1 MIFKNKSFNYRK
13 CITLSLC
20 ILFMTTAVNL
30 AGCSKKTE
38 AQRNEK
44 VESNKEVDKI
54 ETNIDVG
61 EKEKDKDKD
70 KGKDKKENIQQ
81 KEVIEEK
88 DNIPEKSDKVK
99 FTKQQLDK
107 NVQPEFATSWINSP
121 NKKISLCIEGRG
133 PDASEEGL
141 GKIYAKDLSNGE
153 KWSLEIM
160 PSEEQNTP
168 KFIQWIDDENVIS
181 IVGLG
186 YGTVAIGGNLY
197 KINVK
202 TGEATVLYD
211 TKTPKVQ
218 VISAKEASNKIEIQL
233 LVYDDNEF
241 TKTHTEKKVI
251 NLK

>member
-38 AQRNEK
+38 VSQNEK

-54 ETNIDVG
+54 DTNTNVDVKEK
-61 EKEKDKDKD
+61 EKEKD
-70 KGKDKKENIQQ
+70 KDKKENIQQ
-81 KEVIEEK
+81 KEVVEET

-107 NVQPEFATSWINSP
+107 NVQPEFATSWMNSP
-121 NKKISLCIEGRG
+121 NKKLSVCIEGKG
-133 PDASEEGL
+133 PDASEEGV
-141 GKIYAKDLSNGE
+141 GKIYAKDLSSGE

-186 YGTVAIGGNLY
+186 YGTVAVGGNLY
-197 KINVK
+197 KINIRTGK
-202 TGEATVLYD
+202 TTVLYD

-218 VISAKEASNKIEIQL
+218 VISAKKVSNKIEIQL

-241 TKTHTEKKVI
+241 TKTHTDKKVI